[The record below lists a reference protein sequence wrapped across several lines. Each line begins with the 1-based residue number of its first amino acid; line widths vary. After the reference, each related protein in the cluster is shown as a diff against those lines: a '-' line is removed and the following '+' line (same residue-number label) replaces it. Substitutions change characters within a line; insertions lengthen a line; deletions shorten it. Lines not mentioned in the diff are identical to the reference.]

1 MKDLNQCFFI
11 GRLTK
16 DADLRATSS
25 GLDVANFSLAVNSS
39 EKSGDLWQ
47 DRANF
52 FDFAIFG
59 KTAAG
64 VGPHLKKGVQ
74 VAVQAEAQHETWEK
88 DGQKRS
94 KVKFSVRH
102 IQLLNRP
109 SSSPNREPEQF
120 NSDIPF

>member
-11 GRLTK
+11 GRLTR

-47 DRANF
+47 DKANF

-64 VGPHLKKGVQ
+64 VGPCRSRLKQ
-74 VAVQAEAQHETWEK
+74 S
-88 DGQKRS
+88 S
-94 KVKFSVRH
+94 KLSRRE
-102 IQLLNRP
+102 IPGALLSQG
-109 SSSPNREPEQF
+109 SSLR
-120 NSDIPF
+120 IR